1 MYPSKS
7 VYRHKCLLYVLN
19 YKRWRHQFK
28 SINVKL
34 TLKNL
39 KTINE
44 SYLIRFLPLLSGE
57 LMRSAI
63 NALGAGN
70 MESCF
75 VLLEILQ
82 SMAEEFGKLSK
93 QVKLELLLK
102 MNYGK
107 L

>member
-1 MYPSKS
+1 
-7 VYRHKCLLYVLN
+7 
-19 YKRWRHQFK
+19 
-28 SINVKL
+28 
-34 TLKNL
+34 
-39 KTINE
+39 
-44 SYLIRFLPLLSGE
+44 
-57 LMRSAI
+57 MRSAI

-107 L
+107 LQNDEKCLVFWSKIEDFCCWCILI